1 MEIFL
6 RPVKFNLLQHLRN
19 DGDVGGHHRIAS
31 VEDLVRDV
39 FFRSKLKSEPADE
52 CGGVEALPRIMR
64 DSAVAVEV
72 TLIAVETDAAPIPDT
87 GRLYAQHRQMP
98 IFVLAHVLLAYLFP
112 LYLARDSPN
121 VAIDGHPIYLA
132 AVFPIASCGLLGYGC
147 SETKRI
153 GDIFDLLCK
162 GAVLLDYFI
171 AVPAC
176 IAVSVKQ
183 TGKQFQSVV
192 FAVGYVF
199 LWDMLLYM

>member
-1 MEIFL
+1 
-6 RPVKFNLLQHLRN
+6 
-19 DGDVGGHHRIAS
+19 
-31 VEDLVRDV
+31 
-39 FFRSKLKSEPADE
+39 
-52 CGGVEALPRIMR
+52 
-64 DSAVAVEV
+64 
-72 TLIAVETDAAPIPDT
+72 
-87 GRLYAQHRQMP
+87 MP

-132 AVFPIASCGLLGYGC
+132 AVFPIASCGLLGYVC

-176 IAVSVKQ
+176 IAVSIKQ

-199 LWDMLLYM
+199 LWDVLVVNKIVLAENIHYGIRMPFGFCKSECSRLSLDPIKGKP